1 MRLPLLAALLAAVSL
16 SALHAEEGMWTF
28 DNLPLKQLKEKYRF
42 EPGSDWVDHLR
53 LSTLSLGGCTGSF
66 VSAEGLVLTNH
77 HCSRG
82 YIQRL
87 STKDK
92 DLVKSGFVAASR
104 EQELKIPGLTWRTLM
119 AMENVTERLAKAV
132 KPDLNEK
139 AAGEI
144 RAKELEAIKA
154 DLENKSGL
162 SYSPVNLYQGGET
175 WMYGYKTFTD
185 IRLVA
190 APEIGMAMFGGD
202 YDNFTYPRH
211 SLDFTL
217 LRVYEKDKPY
227 APPHHLKW
235 SSEGLKLGDLTF
247 VVGHPGRT
255 SRLQTFAQMMY
266 DRELGIPAG
275 LRTSYRTRELLETY
289 GTRSPEHA
297 RQVQT
302 TILGVSNGIK
312 ANEGALGGLK
322 DPEAMKRIEDAEKA
336 LKRAVAKDAKLAA
349 TTGQSW
355 ARIDQALKV
364 QKGYLKDSQYVG
376 AARSTTLGQAL
387 SLVRL
392 AGQEALP
399 VEQRLTE
406 YKTEAALKTLKARL
420 TGAAS
425 GPMGVA
431 PNAEQEL
438 FLFTQGLQDAAKE
451 LGSQHP
457 YLKAVLEGK
466 QPEVQAKAALEGTKL
481 GDPAVR
487 KALVEGGQ
495 KAILESRDAMILLA
509 RKIEPL
515 LLALRRKQD
524 DVRAVIEEHGARIA
538 KARFQVYGK
547 TLPPDATGTLRI
559 TYGAVDTYPANG
571 TLTQPFTT
579 FMGLFDRHLGWGGN
593 EAKAMHGEWTLPQQW
608 LDRMDKLDLK
618 TPFNFSHAV
627 DTTGGNSGSPVV
639 NRKGELVGLLFD
651 GNIEGNAGRYF
662 YDPKVNRSVS
672 VDARAIVEA
681 LHVIY
686 EADHIVKELKGE

>member
-1 MRLPLLAALLAAVSL
+1 MRLPLLAALLAAL
-16 SALHAEEGMWTF
+16 SFPALRAEEGMWTF

-42 EPGSDWVDHLR
+42 EPGAEWIDHVR

-87 STKDK
+87 STKEK
-92 DLVKSGFVAASR
+92 DLLKSGFVAATR
-104 EQELKIPGLTWRTLM
+104 DQELKIPGLTWRTLM
-119 AMENVTERLAKAV
+119 AMESVTERLAKAV
-132 KPDLNEK
+132 KPGLGEQ
-139 AAGEI
+139 AASEV
-144 RAKELEAIKA
+144 RAKELEALKA
-154 DLENKSGL
+154 DMEKRTGL
-162 SYSPVNLYQGGET
+162 SCTPVNLYQGGET

-190 APEIGMAMFGGD
+190 APEIGVAMFGGD

-211 SLDFTL
+211 NLDFTL
-217 LRVYEKDKPY
+217 LRVYENGKPY

-235 SSEGLKLGDLTF
+235 SSESLKLGDLTF

-255 SRLQTFAQMMY
+255 SRLQTFAQMKY
-266 DRELGIPAG
+266 DRDLGIPTG
-275 LRTSYRTRELLETY
+275 LRTSLRTRELLEEY
-289 GTRSPEHA
+289 GKRSPEHA

-302 TILGVSNGIK
+302 AILGVNNGIK
-312 ANEGALGGLK
+312 ANEGALSGLK
-322 DPEAMKRIEDAEKA
+322 DPEAMKRLEDAEKA
-336 LKRAVAKDAKLAA
+336 LKAAVAKHPKLKA

-355 ARIDQALKV
+355 TKIEQALKT
-364 QKGYLKDSQYVG
+364 QQSLLKETQHLG
-376 AARSTTLGQAL
+376 AARSASLGQAL
-387 SLVRL
+387 ALVRL
-392 AGQEALP
+392 ADQEALP
-399 VEQRLTE
+399 IEKRLTE
-406 YKTEAALKTLKARL
+406 YKTEASLKALKTRL
-420 TGAAS
+420 GAAS
-425 GPMGVA
+425 PMGA
-431 PNAEQEL
+431 AATPEQEQL
-438 FLFTQGLQDAAKE
+438 LFTRGLEDAVKA
-451 LGSQHP
+451 LGSGHP
-457 YLKAVLEGK
+457 FVKAILAGK
-466 QPEVQAKAALEGTKL
+466 QPEAVAKGAVEGTKL
-481 GDPAVR
+481 NDPAQR
-487 KALVEGGQ
+487 KTLLEGGKQ
-495 KAILESRDAMILLA
+495 ALEASSDPMIQLA

-515 LLALRRKQD
+515 ALALRKKQD
-524 DVRAVIEEHGARIA
+524 GVRAILEEHAARIA

-547 TLPPDATGTLRI
+547 TLPPDATGTLRL

-571 TLTQPFTT
+571 TMTQPFTT
-579 FMGLFDRHLGWGGN
+579 YLGLFDRHFGWGGN
-593 EAKAMHGEWTLPQQW
+593 ETKAMNGEWTLPQRW

-681 LHVIY
+681 LGKVYDAPHL
-686 EADHIVKELKGE
+686 VKELKGE